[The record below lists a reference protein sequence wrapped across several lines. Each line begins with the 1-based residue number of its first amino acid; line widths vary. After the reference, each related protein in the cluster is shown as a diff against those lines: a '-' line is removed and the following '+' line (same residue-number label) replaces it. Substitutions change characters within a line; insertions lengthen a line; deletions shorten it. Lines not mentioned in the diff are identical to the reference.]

1 MIGIGTR
8 LGGGSAREFGRRRR
22 AVALLLVVVAG
33 SAVAGCSRVRDQFP
47 DRRFNRP
54 YQPTPAGEPYAAPVV
69 EQSTVNHV
77 ALAGLPEGVK
87 LNFLRDHPDSAVSS
101 VQHVPSGTG
110 PMLYRITYIEGG
122 VARQATYHASGDDLN
137 GPPEVIV
144 RTRS

>member
-1 MIGIGTR
+1 MARTGDR
-8 LGGGSAREFGRRRR
+8 LGNDSARGGVRRWR
-22 AVALLLVVVAG
+22 ATLLLAVVVAVP
-33 SAVAGCSRVRDQFP
+33 AVIGCSRVRDQFP

-54 YQPTPAGEPYAAPVV
+54 YKPTPAAEPYAAPVV
-69 EQSTVNHV
+69 RQSTVNHV
-77 ALAGLPEGVK
+77 ALGGLPEGVK
-87 LNFLRDHPDSAVSS
+87 LTFLRDHPEAAVSS

-122 VARQATYHASGDDLN
+122 IAQQATYHATGDDLN